1 MMNALQELAPYLTP
15 QENAELTLLASLSND
30 VTATGAGEVIPYELP
45 YVRGGCAKLYHNHA
59 PEIVLHGPYETGK
72 TFGVI
77 AWFHWLMCQY
87 PNAKGLWLR
96 DVYKDLISS
105 ACETFERKV
114 LATPLDDPQSPVR
127 KFGGEKPEKYMYR
140 NGSEILLKG
149 LDRPGGLLSAEFD
162 FIYINQAE
170 EIDLAIY
177 EILTG
182 RATGRA
188 GNTPF
193 TQIMCDCNPGAPDH
207 WILKR
212 HSAGNLEL
220 YQQMHEDNPA
230 LFDDDGNMTEQ
241 GKITMHRLDAMTG
254 VRYDRGR
261 LGLWVQAEGA
271 VYDNF
276 SLEHNVTTE
285 ADYNPAWH
293 TFWGC
298 DDGYADGDGVGSP
311 GHHPRVILVAQ
322 QRGDGG
328 LNVFDEYYQ
337 TLQLPEQSIDEM
349 LQRGYHKPR
358 LAMVDSS
365 AAEFRRRLGDRGIM
379 NGGATHPVAD
389 GIKVVRR
396 FICDGHGV
404 RLLKI
409 HPRCTNLIRELQAYR
424 YDDKS
429 SAVYAGEPKPLKI
442 SDHCPDSLRYLL
454 WNFR

>member
-1 MMNALQELAPYLTP
+1 LTTTPAGIFHWIYQLFVERPLANSTYIVAKTEENPYLPANYAHNLRSQYTGGFAKQELDA
-15 QENAELTLLASLSND
+15 QFI
-30 VTATGAGEVIPYELP
+30 AT
-45 YVRGGCAKLYHNHA
+45 
-59 PEIVLHGPYETGK
+59 
-72 TFGVI
+72 
-77 AWFHWLMCQY
+77 
-87 PNAKGLWLR
+87 
-96 DVYKDLISS
+96 
-105 ACETFERKV
+105 
-114 LATPLDDPQSPVR
+114 
-127 KFGGEKPEKYMYR
+127 
-140 NGSEILLKG
+140 
-149 LDRPGGLLSAEFD
+149 
-162 FIYINQAE
+162 
-170 EIDLAIY
+170 
-177 EILTG
+177 
-182 RATGRA
+182 
-188 GNTPF
+188 
-193 TQIMCDCNPGAPDH
+193 
-207 WILKR
+207 
-212 HSAGNLEL
+212 
-220 YQQMHEDNPA
+220 
-230 LFDDDGNMTEQ
+230 
-241 GKITMHRLDAMTG
+241 
-254 VRYDRGR
+254 
-261 LGLWVQAEGA
+261 EGA

-276 SLEHNVTTE
+276 SLEHNVTVD
-285 ADYNPAWH
+285 ADYDPARH

-298 DDGYADGDGVGSP
+298 DDGYAEGDGVGSP

-429 SAVYAGEPKPLKI
+429 SAVYAGEPKPLKLD
-442 SDHCPDSLRYLL
+442 DHACDSIRYLC